1 MFQKT
6 LPGWL
11 KKGGAR
17 DDDNGYVN
25 LDNDS
30 E

>member
-11 KKGGAR
+11 KKGGVK
-17 DDDNGYVN
+17 DDDSYVN
-25 LDNDS
+25 LQDNSD
-30 E
+30 